1 MVFYEN
7 FIVIQPEE
15 STSWKGLPYFWLL
28 SMCEAIR
35 QQRPDTE
42 LLLMGFSK
50 GAWWGGLFLATKP
63 TLFHGAVLLAGY
75 CSPMQLPDEREQ
87 EGSEVA
93 MAAAA
98 RVSRVHAVLG
108 ALDAA
113 APIHAGVYN
122 RIALGTSQGN
132 ACLAAATED

>member
-1 MVFYEN
+1 MAQCSWQDIAALCN
-7 FIVIQPEE
+7 LPE
-15 STSWKGLPYFWLL
+15 
-28 SMCEAIR
+28 
-35 QQRPDTE
+35 
-42 LLLMGFSK
+42 
-50 GAWWGGLFLATKP
+50 
-63 TLFHGAVLLAGY
+63 
-75 CSPMQLPDEREQ
+75 EREQ

-98 RVSRVHAVLG
+98 QVSRVHAVLG